1 MSETL
6 AKKQQKVKPILEEI
20 IASRASMNTEAKQV
34 AYAFLDY
41 CNAKNITYKWS
52 STNRWNLN
60 IKGKSIGYIGIG
72 ARKRDDNS
80 WNILMNE
87 KELVQYQ
94 DFIERESLL
103 EIIHNNIGYCIK
115 CHGNCT
121 PKSATILG
129 KIFNNVC
136 SGLCF
141 KNPDVDTLE
150 NIKKILD
157 FILQLTHGT
166 ASRPILD
173 AATDGLTRIDNKLYV
188 SGVSDL
194 QGNSNE
200 NISNLFNGKC
210 GDYFYA
216 GPYDYQS
223 NGNSHDILFELD
235 KSVELKMYGLVS
247 GLRLDVPNG
256 WTLYGAAS
264 TAGEWVMLD
273 TRSEFSKPVTLYT
286 EKAFSIDNPEAYQHY
301 MITLDGSYFVLSQI
315 YLYTK

>member
-1 MSETL
+1 MPETL
-6 AKKQQKVKPILEEI
+6 AQEQRRTKPKLENV
-20 IASRASMNTEAKQV
+20 IASRECMGDKSKQV

-41 CNAKNITYKWS
+41 CNARNITYKWS

-94 DFIERESLL
+94 DFIEREGLL
-103 EIIHNNIGYCIK
+103 ETIHNNIGYCIK

-129 KIFNNVC
+129 KTFNNVC

-141 KNPDVDTLE
+141 KNPDADTLE
-150 NIKKILD
+150 SIQKILD
-157 FILQLTHGT
+157 FRLQLTHGT

-173 AATDGLTRIDNKLYV
+173 PATDGLTRINNKLRV

-194 QGNSNE
+194 HGNAND

-223 NGNSHDILFELD
+223 NSGSHDILFEMD
-235 KSVELKMYGLVS
+235 KPVELKMYGLFT

-256 WTLYGAAS
+256 WALYGAES
-264 TAGEWVMLD
+264 KGGEWILLD
-273 TRSEFSKPVTLYT
+273 AQNEFPKPVTLYT
-286 EKAFSIDNPEAYQHY
+286 EKAFSIDKPKIYQY
-301 MITLDGSYFVLSQI
+301 YKITLDGSYFVLSQVH
-315 YLYTK
+315 LYTK